1 MVKMVVIAALAA
13 LVATLV
19 AVLIRWLPESA
30 SEEMDRITFVYWF
43 ATIIC
48 IGIFALV
55 AAVIIEAVWAFACSP
70 TTTPTGRRST
80 GTPGSRSP
88 GRSSLRSS

>member
-1 MVKMVVIAALAA
+1 MIRMVVIAVVAA
-13 LVATLV
+13 VIASLV

-55 AAVIIEAVWAFACSP
+55 AAVII
-70 TTTPTGRRST
+70 
-80 GTPGSRSP
+80 
-88 GRSSLRSS
+88 